1 MHMHGTIKN
10 NHNYTHIWV
19 LIILSV
25 RVTHFL
31 SHRDIHEFHSFFFFL
46 DIQNEFTL
54 FSLIGFFMVYLYYTL
69 HLLHNINSSRTE
81 I

>member
-31 SHRDIHEFHSFFFFL
+31 SHRDIHEFHSFFFFWIYKMSL
-46 DIQNEFTL
+46 L
-54 FSLIGFFMVYLYYTL
+54 FFL
-69 HLLHNINSSRTE
+69 
-81 I
+81 